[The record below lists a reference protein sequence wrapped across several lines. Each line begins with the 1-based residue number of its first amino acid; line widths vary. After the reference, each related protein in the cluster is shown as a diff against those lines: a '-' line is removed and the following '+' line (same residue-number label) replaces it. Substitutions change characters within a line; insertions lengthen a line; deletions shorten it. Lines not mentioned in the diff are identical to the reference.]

1 MKRARLTLSVLALG
15 AGVVLGCGSGGG
27 SGGGPDGKGGSN
39 LPKDSKGNV
48 LTEEAH
54 KAFNDGVEMLRKHD
68 DANDWTDASCA
79 ETAKTFQRADDE
91 QGGKFLEAKYNAGV
105 AYQRCKNDAE
115 AKKIFVGI
123 LDKDAKY
130 HRARV
135 QVALYNFKEG
145 GEKDVEGAI
154 SEMQRA
160 VRDAE
165 YKNIEALVQLAML
178 QMRRENTVKD
188 DDGDNDL
195 ERAKKNLQRALA
207 INDGFM
213 PAFNQLAI
221 YYYSRAK
228 EQAATK
234 EKGPRVRGR
243 VASAAS
249 KTSRA
254 DTAALELAALVCS
267 QAIRKNPNYGPV
279 YNTSGLI
286 SAELGDL
293 SQAAQSFGKARQL
306 DPKFFEAH
314 MNYGAVNLQFRG
326 FPQAEAAYR
335 AALGLRPNDYEA
347 HLGLALAIRGGI
359 NDSNFDKNVAESLK
373 ELETAKK
380 LDPERAETYYN
391 QAILVQEFKARQGSG
406 SNEKILQEA
415 RGIFDQFVQKAG
427 GKAEFG
433 DAVKRSK
440 ERMKDI
446 DDIIAFNKQ
455 TAEEKKR
462 LEEMQRQQA
471 AQQQMKDTGTGE
483 GTGEQP
489 PPPEGGEPPKQ

>member
-1 MKRARLTLSVLALG
+1 MKRARLTVSVLALG
-15 AGVVLGCGSGGG
+15 MGLALGCGSSSG
-27 SGGGPDGKGGSN
+27 SGPGAKGGADAA
-39 LPKDSKGNV
+39 KDSKGN
-48 LTEEAH
+48 LLSAQAQQ
-54 KAFNDGVEMLRKHD
+54 AFASGVEMLRTHD
-68 DANDWTDASCA
+68 DANDWTDATCA
-79 ETAKTFQRADDE
+79 ATAKKFLDADDE

-123 LDKDAKY
+123 LEKDPKY

-154 SEMQRA
+154 GEMQRA

-178 QMRRENTVKD
+178 QMKRQNDMKD

-228 EQAATK
+228 EQAAAK
-234 EKGPRVRGR
+234 AKGPRVRGR
-243 VASAAS
+243 VASAVS
-249 KTSRA
+249 KANRA
-254 DTAALELAALVCS
+254 DSAALELAALVCS

-326 FPQAEAAYR
+326 FAQAESAYR

-347 HLGLALAIRGGI
+347 HLGLALAVRGLI
-359 NDSNFDKNVAESLK
+359 SDTNFDKNLAEALK
-373 ELETAKK
+373 EIEAAKK
-380 LDPERAETYYN
+380 IDPDRAETYYN

-406 SNEKILQEA
+406 SNEKTLLEA
-415 RGIFDQFVQKAG
+415 RSIYDQFVSKAG
-427 GKAEFG
+427 GKEEFA

-471 AQQQMKDTGTGE
+471 AQQQMKETGTGE
-483 GTGEQP
+483 AGEA
-489 PPPEGGEPPKQ
+489 PPEGGEKPQP